1 MKPMADVTGP
11 PAPAGGPQNS
21 GLPISGAQGPV
32 PQGTGSIDRSEQ
44 PGRVGLLLVLA
55 GLLVGAAIG
64 LSFVANEQAQS
75 LIVWLLALLAM
86 AGVFFLFALAIGA
99 LQLSGSAAR
108 DDITK
113 GIVDASPDG
122 ALVVEDSGRLIYAN
136 EAYLRIAGG
145 ETFSNLVPV
154 ERILVGSPEVSE
166 AVYRLSQA
174 SRDARAHTEE
184 VRMSPPLGPI
194 AGERSFG
201 WYRVSVRPLLRPRRA
216 AALWTVAD
224 ITAERER
231 QENVFQELQHAI
243 DYLDHAP
250 AGFLSID
257 PAGAIV
263 YMNAT
268 LAAWLGYDLASVGP
282 GGPHL
287 TEIAPEA
294 DVLVRTA
301 GLPGEV
307 RTDRFDLDLRRRN
320 GHTLPVR
327 LYHRVAF
334 GKDGKPGSSRTFVI
348 NRSAGAETDEP
359 QRAAEVR
366 LARFLNNSPIAIA
379 TLDRT
384 GRIARA
390 NASFTRLFGTVP
402 RQVEDGAIGV
412 EGATRA
418 EPNVADSVA
427 DRTALEAGLARA
439 TSGLTDPEPIE
450 VQLNGPGGRSAR
462 VWLSP
467 ADGGDPVQQTD
478 EAERVILYALDTTAQ
493 RQLEQQVAQAQKM
506 NAVGQL
512 AGGIAHDFNNVL
524 QAIIGYSDLLLASHR
539 PTDPAFQDIMQIKQ
553 NANRAAGLVRQL
565 LAFSRRQTL
574 RPEVMNVGEAL
585 SELTLL
591 LKRLLGERVAL
602 ELKHGREVWPVK
614 ADVNQFEQV
623 IVNLAVNARDAM
635 PDGGKLMIRTE
646 NVTDPGPAAVADGRG
661 GAPAG
666 DHILIEVRDTGQGIP
681 PELMEKI
688 FEPFFTTKEIGKGTG
703 LGLSTV
709 FGIVKQSGGTI
720 DVQSTVGEGT
730 AFRIYLP
737 RHVPV
742 AEHEEAPLVTATPAL
757 PRTEA
762 AALPSLSGQDRAGGA
777 APPAGE
783 AAARAEAKSEAKPQ
797 AKIDAPAP
805 RKPAADHTGQGT
817 ILLVEDEDPVRAV
830 NSRAL
835 SARGYTVL
843 EAASGLEALAIVR
856 EGAQEID
863 LVVSDVVMPEMDGP
877 TLLREVR
884 KHQPDLKVIF
894 VSGYAEDAF
903 RKNLPEGETFNFL
916 PKPFSLKQ
924 LVETVKKTM
933 AD

>member
-1 MKPMADVTGP
+1 MAEVSGPTKPVSSA
-11 PAPAGGPQNS
+11 
-21 GLPISGAQGPV
+21 
-32 PQGTGSIDRSEQ
+32 IDRSER

-55 GLLVGAAIG
+55 GLLVGAAVG
-64 LSFVANEQAQS
+64 LSFVANEQAQP
-75 LIVWLLALLAM
+75 LILGLLALLAM
-86 AGVFFLFALAIGA
+86 AGVFCLFALAIGA
-99 LQLSGSAAR
+99 LQLAGQTGR

-113 GIVDASPDG
+113 AIVDASPEG
-122 ALVVEDSGRLIYAN
+122 AIVVEDGGRLIYAN
-136 EAYLRIAGG
+136 EAYLRISGG
-145 ETFSNLVPV
+145 ETFSNLRPV
-154 ERILVGSPEVSE
+154 ERVFVGSPDVSE
-166 AVYRLSQA
+166 AVYRLAQA
-174 SRDARAHTEE
+174 AHDGRGHVEEIRMAPPPQGETERAFAWFRIA
-184 VRMSPPLGPI
+184 VR
-194 AGERSFG
+194 AVE
-201 WYRVSVRPLLRPRRA
+201 RPRLPA
-216 AALWTVAD
+216 TLWTVTD
-224 ITAERER
+224 ITHERER

-257 PAGAIV
+257 PSGSIV

-268 LAAWLGYDLASVGP
+268 LAFWLGYDLATVGS
-282 GGPHL
+282 GGLRLPD
-287 TEIAPEA
+287 IAPSA
-294 DVLVRTA
+294 DVLTA
-301 GLPGEV
+301 TEGLPGEV

-320 GHTLPVR
+320 GQPLPTR

-334 GKDGKPGSSRTFVI
+334 GQDGKPGPSRTFVL
-348 NRSAGAETDEP
+348 NRSAGAESDEP

-379 TLDRT
+379 TLDPT

-390 NASFTRLFGTVP
+390 NASFARLFGGTP
-402 RQVEDGAIGV
+402 RQAVPDGRGELGTEPTMWEALV
-412 EGATRA
+412 DRDRA
-418 EPNVADSVA
+418 
-427 DRTALEAGLARA
+427 ALESALVKAADG
-439 TSGLTDPEPIE
+439 TIEVQPIE
-450 VQLNGPGGRSAR
+450 VALAGPGNRSAR

-467 ADGGDPVQQTD
+467 AGGDTAAAEDGSSQPD
-478 EAERVILYALDTTAQ
+478 RERVILYALDTTAQ
-493 RQLEQQVAQAQKM
+493 RQLEQQIAQTQKM
-506 NAVGQL
+506 DTVGQL

-553 NANRAAGLVRQL
+553 NANRAASLVRQL

-585 SELTLL
+585 SDLTLL
-591 LKRLLGERVAL
+591 LKRLLGERVDL
-602 ELKHGREVWPVK
+602 DLKHGRDIWPIK

-635 PDGGKLMIRTE
+635 PNGGRLLIRTANILEGLE
-646 NVTDPGPAAVADGRG
+646 NTERRP

-666 DHILIEVRDTGQGIP
+666 DHVLIEVLDTGEGIP
-681 PELMEKI
+681 PDVMEKI
-688 FEPFFTTKEIGKGTG
+688 FEPFFTTKDIGKGTG

-720 DVQSTVGEGT
+720 DVQSTVGSGT

-737 RHVPV
+737 RHEPA
-742 AEHEEAPLVTATPAL
+742 AEPAPEPAL
-757 PRTEA
+757 ASA
-762 AALPSLSGQDRAGGA
+762 APQSNAEIAASRLRGARDVEKPGSGQ
-777 APPAGE
+777 
-783 AAARAEAKSEAKPQ
+783 S
-797 AKIDAPAP
+797 AP
-805 RKPAADHTGQGT
+805 RKPSPDHTGQGV

-843 EAASGLEALAIVR
+843 EAASGLDALALISDVD
-856 EGAQEID
+856 QTID

-877 TLLREVR
+877 TLLRELR
-884 KHQPDLKVIF
+884 KHRPDLKVIF

-903 RKNLPEGETFNFL
+903 RKNLPEGEDFNFL

-924 LVETVKKTM
+924 LVETVKETI
-933 AD
+933 AR

>member
-1 MKPMADVTGP
+1 MAELSGP
-11 PAPAGGPQNS
+11 TT
-21 GLPISGAQGPV
+21 PV
-32 PQGTGSIDRSEQ
+32 PGSIDRSER

-99 LQLSGSAAR
+99 IQLAGQGAR

-113 GIVDASPDG
+113 AVVDGSPDA
-122 ALVVEDSGRLIYAN
+122 ALVVEEGGRLIYAN
-136 EAYLRIAGG
+136 EAYLQVAGG
-145 ETFSNLVPV
+145 DSFSNLRSV
-154 ERILVGSPEVSE
+154 ERVFVGSPEVSE
-166 AVYRLSQA
+166 AIYRLSQA
-174 SRDARAHTEE
+174 SRDGRSHAEE
-184 VRMSPPLGPI
+184 IRMSPPPQGGIQGGVQGGVQGNAQGSAQGGGSGGTAPGRDF
-194 AGERSFG
+194 A
-201 WYRVSVRPLLRPRRA
+201 WYRIHVRPLPRPGRSA
-216 AALWTVAD
+216 SLWTVSD

-257 PAGAIV
+257 PQGAIV

-268 LAAWLGYDLASVGP
+268 LAAWLGYDLATVGS

-287 TEIAPEA
+287 DAIAPGAE
-294 DVLVRTA
+294 VLTRSH

-307 RTDRFDLDLRRRN
+307 RTDRIDLDLRRRN
-320 GHTLPVR
+320 GHPLPAR
-327 LYHRVAF
+327 LYHRIAF
-334 GKDGKPGSSRTFVI
+334 GKDGKPGASRTFVI
-348 NRSAGAETDEP
+348 NRSAGAEFDEP

-366 LARFLNNSPIAIA
+366 LARFLNTSPIAIA
-379 TLDRT
+379 TLDRR

-390 NASFTRLFGTVP
+390 NASFARLFGTMP
-402 RQVEDGAIGV
+402 RHAVEDGTDAA
-412 EGATRA
+412 E
-418 EPNVADSVA
+418 EPNIVDSVA
-427 DRTALEAGLARA
+427 DRDGLDAALAKAA
-439 TSGLTDPEPIE
+439 SGLTEVAPIE
-450 VQLNGPGGRSAR
+450 ISLSGAGSRSAR
-462 VWLSP
+462 VWLIP
-467 ADGGDPVQQTD
+467 AGSAGEALD
-478 EAERVILYALDTTAQ
+478 EERESVILYALDTTAQ

-524 QAIIGYSDLLLASHR
+524 QAIIGYSDLLLASHK

-574 RPEVMNVGEAL
+574 RPEVMNVGESL

-591 LKRLLGERVAL
+591 LKRLLGERVGL
-602 ELKHGREVWPVK
+602 ELKHGRDVWPVK

-635 PDGGKLMIRTE
+635 PGGGKLLIRTA
-646 NVTDPGPAAVADGRG
+646 NMPDPGEAAAEDGRG

-666 DHILIEVRDTGQGIP
+666 DHVLIEVSDTGEGIP
-681 PELMEKI
+681 PEIMEKI
-688 FEPFFTTKEIGKGTG
+688 FEPFFTTKDIGKGTG

-720 DVQSTVGEGT
+720 DVQSKVGEGT

-737 RHVPV
+737 RHIPEPEVE
-742 AEHEEAPLVTATPAL
+742 AEAEPAL
-757 PRTEA
+757 PRVA
-762 AALPSLSGQDRAGGA
+762 AAGLPASLPAE
-777 APPAGE
+777 PAGPAKGQSTAVPKAAGAPE
-783 AAARAEAKSEAKPQ
+783 APKPAARKPS
-797 AKIDAPAP
+797 
-805 RKPAADHTGQGT
+805 ADHTGQGT

-843 EAASGLEALAIVR
+843 EAASGIEALQIVR
-856 EGAQEID
+856 SGEHTID
-863 LVVSDVVMPEMDGP
+863 LIVSDVVMPEMDGP

-884 KHQPDLKVIF
+884 KHLPELKVIF

-903 RKNLPEGETFNFL
+903 RKNLPEGEAFNFL

-933 AD
+933 AG

>member
-1 MKPMADVTGP
+1 MAEVSGPTKPVSSA
-11 PAPAGGPQNS
+11 
-21 GLPISGAQGPV
+21 
-32 PQGTGSIDRSEQ
+32 IDRSER

-55 GLLVGAAIG
+55 GLLVGAAVG
-64 LSFVANEQAQS
+64 LSFVANEQAQP
-75 LIVWLLALLAM
+75 LILGLLALLAM
-86 AGVFFLFALAIGA
+86 AGVFCLFALAIGA
-99 LQLSGSAAR
+99 LQLSGQTGR

-113 GIVDASPDG
+113 AIVDASPEG
-122 ALVVEDSGRLIYAN
+122 AIVVEDGGRLIYAN
-136 EAYLRIAGG
+136 EAYLRISGG
-145 ETFSNLVPV
+145 ETFSNLRPV
-154 ERILVGSPEVSE
+154 ERVFVGSPDVSE
-166 AVYRLSQA
+166 AVYRLAQA
-174 SRDARAHTEE
+174 AHDGRGHVEEIRMAPPPQGETERAFAWFRIA
-184 VRMSPPLGPI
+184 VR
-194 AGERSFG
+194 AVE
-201 WYRVSVRPLLRPRRA
+201 RPRLPA
-216 AALWTVAD
+216 TLWTVTD
-224 ITAERER
+224 ITHERER

-257 PAGAIV
+257 PAGSIV

-268 LAAWLGYDLASVGP
+268 LAFWLGYDLATVGS
-282 GGPHL
+282 GGLRLPD
-287 TEIAPEA
+287 IAPSA
-294 DVLVRTA
+294 DVLTA
-301 GLPGEV
+301 TEGLPGEV

-320 GHTLPVR
+320 GQPLPTR

-334 GKDGKPGSSRTFVI
+334 GQDGKPGPSRTFVL
-348 NRSAGAETDEP
+348 NRSAGAESDEP

-390 NASFTRLFGTVP
+390 NASFARLFGGTP
-402 RQVEDGAIGV
+402 RQAVPDGRGELGTEPTMWEALLDRDRAV
-412 EGATRA
+412 LEGALVKA
-418 EPNVADSVA
+418 ADGTV
-427 DRTALEAGLARA
+427 EVQ
-439 TSGLTDPEPIE
+439 PIE
-450 VQLNGPGGRSAR
+450 VALAGPGNRSAR

-467 ADGGDPVQQTD
+467 AGGDTSAAADAATPAD
-478 EAERVILYALDTTAQ
+478 RERVILYALDTTAQ
-493 RQLEQQVAQAQKM
+493 RQLEQQIAQTQKM
-506 NAVGQL
+506 DTVGQL

-553 NANRAAGLVRQL
+553 NANRAASLVRQL

-585 SELTLL
+585 SDLTLL
-591 LKRLLGERVAL
+591 LKRLLGERVDL
-602 ELKHGREVWPVK
+602 DLKHGRDIWPIK

-635 PDGGKLMIRTE
+635 PNGGQLLIRTANILE
-646 NVTDPGPAAVADGRG
+646 GQETNERQP

-666 DHILIEVRDTGQGIP
+666 DHVLIEVLDTGEGIP
-681 PELMEKI
+681 PDVMEKI
-688 FEPFFTTKEIGKGTG
+688 FEPFFTTKDIGKGTG

-709 FGIVKQSGGTI
+709 FGIIKQSGGTI
-720 DVQSTVGEGT
+720 DVQSTVGSGT

-737 RHVPV
+737 RHEPAAEPVP
-742 AEHEEAPLVTATPAL
+742 EI
-757 PRTEA
+757 A
-762 AALPSLSGQDRAGGA
+762 AAAAPQSNAEIAASRLRGARDLEKPGSGQ
-777 APPAGE
+777 
-783 AAARAEAKSEAKPQ
+783 ST
-797 AKIDAPAP
+797 P
-805 RKPAADHTGQGT
+805 RKPSPDHTGQGV

-843 EAASGLEALAIVR
+843 EAASGLDALALISDVD
-856 EGAQEID
+856 QTID

-877 TLLREVR
+877 TLLRELR
-884 KHQPDLKVIF
+884 KHRPDLKVIF

-903 RKNLPEGETFNFL
+903 RKNLPDGEDFNFL

-924 LVETVKKTM
+924 LVETVKETI
-933 AD
+933 AR

>member
-1 MKPMADVTGP
+1 MADATGSPAPIAKSEPMAELQ
-11 PAPAGGPQNS
+11 A
-21 GLPISGAQGPV
+21 AQA
-32 PQGTGSIDRSEQ
+32 QLNGSIDRSEQ
-44 PGRVGLLLVLA
+44 PGRVGLLLMLA
-55 GLLVGAAIG
+55 ALLVGAAIG
-64 LSFVANEQAQS
+64 LSFVANEQAQA

-86 AGVFFLFALAIGA
+86 AGVFFLFAMAIGA
-99 LQLSGSAAR
+99 IQLSGGSAR
-108 DDITK
+108 DDITR
-113 GIVDASPDG
+113 GIVDGAPDG
-122 ALVVEDSGRLIYAN
+122 ALVVEDGGRLIYAN
-136 EAYLRIAGG
+136 ATYMRLAGG
-145 ETFSNLVPV
+145 DSFANLAPV
-154 ERILVGSPEVSE
+154 ERIFIGSPEVSE

-174 SRDARAHTEE
+174 ARDGRPHTEE
-184 VRMSPPLGPI
+184 MRMSPPLGQATDEA
-194 AGERSFG
+194 AGERDFG
-201 WYRVSVRPLLRPRRA
+201 WYRVAVRPLTRTRRPA
-216 AALWTVAD
+216 SLWTVTD
-224 ITAERER
+224 VTAERER

-250 AGFLSID
+250 AGFLSIN
-257 PAGAIV
+257 PAGTIV

-268 LAAWLGYDLASVGP
+268 LAAWLGYDLASVGS
-282 GGPHL
+282 GGLHL
-287 TEIAPEA
+287 AEIAPSA
-294 DVLVRTA
+294 DVLIRTA

-320 GHTLPVR
+320 GHTVPVR

-334 GKDGKPGSSRTFVI
+334 GKDGKPGASRTFVI
-348 NRSAGAETDEP
+348 NRSAGADADEP

-402 RQVEDGAIGV
+402 RPSDTAEL
-412 EGATRA
+412 EGEGGTRA
-418 EPNVADSVA
+418 EPTLADSVM
-427 DRTALEAGLARA
+427 DRTALETGLARA
-439 TSGLTDPEPIE
+439 ASGITEAEPIE
-450 VQLNGPGGRSAR
+450 VQLQGPGGRSAR
-462 VWLSP
+462 LWLSP
-467 ADGGDPVQQTD
+467 ADGGAEGEQAD

-539 PTDPAFQDIMQIKQ
+539 PSDPAFQDIMQIKQ

-574 RPEVMNVGEAL
+574 RPEVMDVGESL

-591 LKRLLGERVAL
+591 LKRLLGERVTL
-602 ELKHGREVWPVK
+602 ELKHGRELWPVK

-635 PDGGKLMIRTE
+635 PEGGKLTIHTE
-646 NVTDPGPAAVADGRG
+646 NVVDPGARAASEGRG

-666 DHILIEVRDTGQGIP
+666 DHVLIEVRDNGQGIP

-720 DVQSTVGEGT
+720 DVQSVVGEGT
-730 AFRIYLP
+730 AFKIYLP
-737 RHVPV
+737 RHIPVP
-742 AEHEEAPLVTATPAL
+742 EAPVIEHMAGEPTTA
-757 PRTEA
+757 
-762 AALPSLSGQDRAGGA
+762 AGGPKA
-777 APPAGE
+777 VE
-783 AAARAEAKSEAKPQ
+783 AKAEAK
-797 AKIDAPAP
+797 PAP
-805 RKPAADHTGQGT
+805 RRPATDHTGQGV

-843 EAASGLEALAIVR
+843 EAASGLEALAIVQ
-856 EGAQEID
+856 EGEHAID

-877 TLLREVR
+877 SLL
-884 KHQPDLKVIF
+884 
-894 VSGYAEDAF
+894 
-903 RKNLPEGETFNFL
+903 
-916 PKPFSLKQ
+916 
-924 LVETVKKTM
+924 
-933 AD
+933 